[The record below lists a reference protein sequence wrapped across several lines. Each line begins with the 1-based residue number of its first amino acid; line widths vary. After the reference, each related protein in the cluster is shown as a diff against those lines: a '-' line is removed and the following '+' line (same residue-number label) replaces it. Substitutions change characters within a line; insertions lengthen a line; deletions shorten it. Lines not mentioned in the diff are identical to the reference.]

1 MNKQYN
7 KDRFL
12 LNLLTAKFLVLMMD
26 HYVPESLSLTACK
39 YPEKV

>member
-1 MNKQYN
+1 M
-7 KDRFL
+7 
-12 LNLLTAKFLVLMMD
+12 VD